1 MRCPRLH
8 FIPIKQHVINK
19 ELRGLKTNKNKRN
32 KKFSRVIRNKYPLLQ
47 QYKKFNEEFEGF
59 EEKKI
64 YHRNKIARR
73 SYTMKPKT
81 LENDIIE
88 SSKNIDSNFENYFK
102 EVSDNMKIILN
113 QLDVTNK
120 TDVWELESDEIADF
134 KFYFY
139 S

>member
-1 MRCPRLH
+1 
-8 FIPIKQHVINK
+8 
-19 ELRGLKTNKNKRN
+19 
-32 KKFSRVIRNKYPLLQ
+32 
-47 QYKKFNEEFEGF
+47 
-59 EEKKI
+59 
-64 YHRNKIARR
+64 
-73 SYTMKPKT
+73 MKPKT